1 MREPTTC
8 GKLSSGQGW
17 VGGLAIPALFATD
30 LLTTCSKPELPFYHR
45 TWQAQS
51 LALPLLRLPSM
62 HIRATWPGCVSEPAR
77 HGSGLGLSEG
87 HTYSSLFDTQSK
99 EKLVELRRG
108 TDPATLTGKHRA

>member
-17 VGGLAIPALFATD
+17 VGGLAVPVDSLPLTSLLPALS
-30 LLTTCSKPELPFYHR
+30 LNCSFYHR

-62 HIRATWPGCVSEPAR
+62 HIRATWPVC
-77 HGSGLGLSEG
+77 L
-87 HTYSSLFDTQSK
+87 
-99 EKLVELRRG
+99 
-108 TDPATLTGKHRA
+108 